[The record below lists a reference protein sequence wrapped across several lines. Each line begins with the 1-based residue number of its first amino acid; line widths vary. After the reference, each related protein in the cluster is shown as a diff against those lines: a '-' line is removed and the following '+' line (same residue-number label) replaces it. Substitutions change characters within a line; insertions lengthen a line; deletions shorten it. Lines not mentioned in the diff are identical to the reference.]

1 MGAWFDF
8 FHDDVSILGGP
19 AQRPCAVRSH
29 TDVKNEARRSKELGP
44 DWSCV
49 KNAAATSPE
58 HDIPV
63 KVALDASRKGMS
75 HEATTVKTATVSRG
89 RVTSA
94 APDTGGGVRSCLV
107 RDEPRQER
115 CESDPH
121 K

>member
-8 FHDDVSILGGP
+8 IHDDVSIQVGP
-19 AQRPCAVRSH
+19 AQQFPC
-29 TDVKNEARRSKELGP
+29 TKPIDVKKEARSSSELGP
-44 DWSCV
+44 DRSCV

-58 HDIPV
+58 HEIPV
-63 KVALDASRKGMS
+63 KVALDASQKGMS
-75 HEATTVKTATVSRG
+75 PKATVVKTATASRG

-94 APDTGGGVRSCLV
+94 APVTSEGARSCLV

>member
-1 MGAWFDF
+1 
-8 FHDDVSILGGP
+8 
-19 AQRPCAVRSH
+19 
-29 TDVKNEARRSKELGP
+29 VKKEARGSEELGP
-44 DWSCV
+44 DWLCV

-75 HEATTVKTATVSRG
+75 LEATTVKAATVSRG

-94 APDTGGGVRSCLV
+94 APGTGDGGRSYLA
-107 RDEPRQER
+107 RDELGQER
-115 CESDPH
+115 RESDSH